1 MNKKLKIAAGI
12 FIACLLIGSAVA
24 YFMWNKP
31 HRDVA
36 DEKGLQITATMLV
49 KEYQANE
56 QTANTKYLDKAIE
69 VSGNISDIKTNQE
82 GKTTIMLETEDAFTG
97 VFCTL
102 KDAASGLTIGSSI
115 TLKGICSGMLSD
127 VRIKDAIVV
136 NNK

>member
-1 MNKKLKIAAGI
+1 MNKKLKIATGI
-12 FIACLLIGSAVA
+12 FIICLLVGSAVA

-36 DEKGLQITATMLV
+36 DEKGIQTPAALIV
-49 KEYQANE
+49 KDYQANE

-69 VSGNISDIKTNQE
+69 VTGIITEVKTNQE
-82 GKTTIMLETEDAFTG
+82 GKTTIMLASEDAFTG

-102 KDAASGLTIGSSI
+102 KENAPNMTVGSSV

-127 VRIKDAIVV
+127 VRIRDAIVMD
-136 NNK
+136 K